1 MKTNRS
7 YHKDDLVSRIVS
19 LPESKRTRLA
29 NSFTR
34 KLVDGHT
41 LVAQGLKQLG
51 ITHVYC
57 VSGTPIRETFAK
69 CGELEIR
76 LIGVRHQ
83 QAGVMMAI
91 SQNYITGRLSAVSI
105 LSAGPAVT
113 NAATGILIARDN
125 CWPVIVLGGRRPL
138 SMRGMGSF
146 QELDAVPMY
155 ESITKWSATVEATSS
170 IPAFLERAFKVAISG
185 RPGPVYLDLPE
196 DVLTGLA
203 ICSDAVVPNCDSPP
217 APDRRAIMEA
227 ADILL
232 SAKRPAI
239 VIGKGV
245 RWSEPYRELA
255 RLVNDYGIPFITS
268 AMGRGYL
275 PDDHPLCCNDA
286 RRLLMTKA
294 EAVLFLGARMD
305 WSFRFGSEFAS
316 GVKLIQ
322 VDIHTSEI
330 GVNKSPT
337 VGIVGD
343 VKEVL
348 QQILAHMKSR
358 CDNRDEPEIALWR
371 GILTEE
377 RKRKQN
383 KWKTLMN
390 AQSFPM
396 TPYRM
401 LREIRDV
408 LPRDAVCIL
417 DGNVFMAAAQQVLPA
432 YVPAS
437 RFTAGSNGCL
447 GVGIPFGIG
456 AKLAHPDRLVVVI
469 CGDTAFGFN
478 AMDLETAVRHGVAV
492 IIVVVNNEG
501 NCGALMQKA
510 FFPADGE
517 RVTMFQPDIH
527 YENIMRAFGGHAEF
541 VDRPEQLRPA
551 LERSAAQNM
560 PACINVRVDPY
571 AAYPQDL

>member
-1 MKTNRS
+1 MKANRS
-7 YHKDDLVSRIVS
+7 DYKDDLVSRIVS
-19 LPESKRTRLA
+19 LPQEKRARLVSRLTRQ
-29 NSFTR
+29 
-34 KLVDGHT
+34 LVDGHT

-57 VSGTPIRETFAK
+57 VSGTPVRETFAK
-69 CGELEIR
+69 CGELGIR

-83 QAGVMMAI
+83 QAGVMMAVA
-91 SQNYITGRLSAVSI
+91 QNYITGRLSAVSI
-105 LSAGPAVT
+105 LSAGTGVT

-138 SMRGMGSF
+138 SMKGMGSF
-146 QELDAVPMY
+146 QELDAVPIY

-170 IPAFLERAFKVAISG
+170 IPTFLERAFKVAISG

-203 ICSDAVVPNCDSPP
+203 IRSDVVVPNCEGLP
-217 APDRRAIMEA
+217 APDTRAIMRT

-255 RLVNDYGIPFITS
+255 QLVNDYGIPFITS

-275 PDDHPLCCNDA
+275 PDDHLLCCNDA
-286 RRLLMTKA
+286 RSLLMSKA
-294 EAVLFLGARMD
+294 DAVLFLGARLD
-305 WSFRFGSEFAS
+305 WSFRYGSEFAAD
-316 GVKLIQ
+316 VKLIQ
-322 VDIHTSEI
+322 VDVHASEI

-348 QQILAHMKSR
+348 QQILAHMKSSG
-358 CDNRDEPEIALWR
+358 DERDEPELALWR
-371 GILTEE
+371 GILTKE
-377 RKRKQN
+377 RKSKQN
-383 KWKTLMN
+383 KWKPLIN
-390 AQSFPM
+390 AQSLPM

-401 LREIRDV
+401 LKEIRDV
-408 LPRDAVCIL
+408 LPRDAICIL

-492 IIVVVNNEG
+492 IVVVVNNEG

-551 LERSAAQNM
+551 LERSAAQNI

-571 AAYPQDL
+571 TAYPQDF

>member
-1 MKTNRS
+1 MKTNRFH
-7 YHKDDLVSRIVS
+7 HKDDLISGIVS
-19 LPESKRTRLA
+19 LPEATRVPLA
-29 NSFTR
+29 NSLTR

-69 CGELEIR
+69 CGELGIR

-91 SQNYITGRLSAVSI
+91 SQNYITGRLSAVSL

-138 SMRGMGSF
+138 SMKGMGSF

-203 ICSDAVVPNCDSPP
+203 IRSDVVVPNCESPP
-217 APDRRAIMEA
+217 APDTRAIMRA

-245 RWSEPYRELA
+245 RWSEPYQELA
-255 RLVNDYGIPFITS
+255 RLVNDYGLPFITS

-275 PDDHPLCCNDA
+275 PDAHPLCCNDA
-286 RRLLMTKA
+286 RSLLMSKA
-294 EAVLFLGARMD
+294 DAVLFLGARLD

-316 GVKLIQ
+316 DVKLIQ
-322 VDIHTSEI
+322 VDIHASEI

-348 QQILAHMKSR
+348 QQIVAYI
-358 CDNRDEPEIALWR
+358 NRSGGDRNRPKLTLWH
-371 GILTEE
+371 GTLIEE
-377 RKRKQN
+377 RESKRRRWN
-383 KWKTLMN
+383 SLMN
-390 AQSFPM
+390 AESLPM

-401 LREIRDV
+401 LKEIRDF
-408 LPRDAVCIL
+408 LPRDAICIL
-417 DGNVFMAAAQQVLPA
+417 DGNVCMAAAQQVLPA

-456 AKLAHPDRLVVVI
+456 AKIAYPDRLVVVI

-492 IIVVVNNEG
+492 IVVVVNNEG

-517 RVTMFQPDIH
+517 RVTMFQPDIR

-551 LERSAAQNM
+551 LERSAAGHI

-571 AAYPQDL
+571 TAYPQDL